1 MSSARVFWS
10 INGANW
16 NDAAL
21 SAQPRGPFTGV
32 IPGAAAGSVVQ
43 FYVQATDGLGT
54 SATFPADGPNSR
66 ALIAVNDQRA
76 IFGKVHN
83 LRIIMTKADSD
94 FLHAATNVMSNEFLR
109 ATVLYDEQQVFYDV
123 GVHLQASE
131 RGRLD
136 PGRVGFT
143 IQFHPDQL
151 FRGVHAGITVDRS
164 GATGVGADQ
173 DEILLKHALQHA
185 GGLPGIYDDLVRL
198 ILRALT

>member
-1 MSSARVFWS
+1 VSSARVFWS